1 MKFIDR
7 KEEMSRL
14 ERIVEGDQ
22 AALVIVW
29 GRRRLGKSRLLTE
42 WCHGRGGAYWVA
54 DESAAAIQ
62 RRYLSEE
69 MDAVF
74 PGFSSVVYPDW
85 SALLARLSAEARQT
99 GWHGPLVLDEFPYL
113 AAAAP
118 ELPSILQ
125 RWVDGEKR
133 TGGIVLVLSGSSQ
146 RMMMSHVLNADAPL
160 YGRADEILKLDP
172 LRPGHIRDAVPG
184 LTSQATL
191 DFYTGWG
198 GVPRYWELAQRFR
211 GESAT
216 AIDEL
221 VLSPLGVLHD
231 EIDRLLR
238 QEMPSAIPL
247 RPILDAI
254 GLGAHRSS
262 EIAGRLQTAATSI
275 TRSLQQ
281 LQRLGY
287 VRREVPFGVNEK
299 RSKKAV
305 YKLADPFLRLWFR
318 VVASHRGRLQSAAK
332 AGRRQLLSVAWPQ
345 LRAEAWE
352 ELCRESVPFLRPL
365 NRDWCRAGR
374 LWGDREWDLV
384 STSLEGDTLLLGECK
399 SLLRP
404 ARSSDISKIVGQLM
418 SKGIPPLKNA
428 GAMHTEYLVFVPEVK
443 RPLPSLPQSIHI
455 VEGKRV
461 FSSLVQ
467 EG

>member
-7 KEEMSRL
+7 KEEMGRL
-14 ERIVEGDQ
+14 ERVATGNQ

-42 WCHGRGGAYWVA
+42 WCSRHGGAYWVA

-62 RRYLSEE
+62 RRYLSDEL
-69 MDAVF
+69 DTVF

-85 SALLARLSAEARQT
+85 PSLLTRLSSEAGQN
-99 GWHGPLVLDEFPYL
+99 GWRGPLVLDEFPYL
-113 AAAAP
+113 VAAAP

-125 RWVDGEKR
+125 RWVDSEKR
-133 TGGIVLVLSGSSQ
+133 TGGVVLALSGSSQ

-172 LRPGHIRDAVPG
+172 LQPGYIRNAVPG
-184 LTSQATL
+184 LTTQAAL
-191 DFYTGWG
+191 DFYAGWG
-198 GVPRYWELAQRFR
+198 GVPRYWELAQRF
-211 GESAT
+211 EAKYAT

-262 EIAGRLQTAATSI
+262 EIAGRMQTAATSI
-275 TRSLQQ
+275 TRNLQQ
-281 LQRLGY
+281 LQVLGY

-318 VVASHRGRLQSAAK
+318 VVASHRGRLQSASK
-332 AGRRQLLSVAWPQ
+332 AGRRKLLSSAWPQ

-352 ELCRESVPFLRPL
+352 ELCRESIPFLGL
-365 NRDWCRAGR
+365 FNRDWCRAGR
-374 LWGDREWDLV
+374 CWADHEWDLV
-384 STSLEGDTLLLGECK
+384 ATSLEGDTLLLGECK
-399 SLLRP
+399 SLHRP
-404 ARSSDISKIVGQLM
+404 ARSSDINKIIAQLM
-418 SKGIPPLKNA
+418 SKGAPPLKNA
-428 GAMHTEYLVFVPEVK
+428 ASMHVEHLVFVPEVE
-443 RPLPSLPQSIHI
+443 RPLPPLPHNVQVI
-455 VEGKRV
+455 EGDRV
-461 FSSLVQ
+461 FSSLLQ
-467 EG
+467 QD